1 MKTTPQIL
9 YPAFKT
15 ATRKLAAF
23 VGLLIITAAASL
35 LVIGVTA
42 SAVPPPPNTGGG
54 IIYFIGPHD
63 GATQG
68 GTAVMRTMNSDGSNN
83 RQLGFGLFGNP
94 STALHGGHRWFLY
107 HRPIADSYY
116 LDGTQV
122 FELFAYRDDFD
133 SGLNNNS
140 TTKVQLTNNI
150 DLQAQPWC
158 TAWVPGD
165 LQISFRAR
173 RWSGGVVVEGGLYTA
188 SPVFDANGNITG
200 LVAQPTTPA
209 IPFPLVETAP
219 GDFWPAFEDYSWNPT
234 GDKVV
239 YTEVGTHDLLIAD
252 LLGNPHQRVFTG
264 YAMWP
269 QWSPDG
275 TKIAFTTATLG
286 IATIKQNGT
295 KFTVIIS
302 PTSNW
307 SAYRPYFSPTGSH
320 IAFTGQTESP
330 LNLDVNRATATG
342 GNLTDLT
349 NQPAPFS
356 EYIMHTFAGGGWR

>member
-1 MKTTPQIL
+1 
-9 YPAFKT
+9 
-15 ATRKLAAF
+15 
-23 VGLLIITAAASL
+23 
-35 LVIGVTA
+35 
-42 SAVPPPPNTGGG
+42 
-54 IIYFIGPHD
+54 
-63 GATQG
+63 
-68 GTAVMRTMNSDGSNN
+68 MRTMNSDGSNN

-107 HRPIADSYY
+107 HRPIPDSYY
-116 LDGTQV
+116 LDGTQR

-133 SGLNNNS
+133 STLNNNS
-140 TTKVQLTNNI
+140 TTKVQLTNDI
-150 DLQAQPWC
+150 DLQAKPWN

-165 LQISFRAR
+165 RQISFKAR
-173 RWSGGVVVEGGLYTA
+173 RWSGGVVIAGGIYTA

-219 GDFWPAFEDYSWNPT
+219 GDFWPAFEDYSWGPA
-234 GDKVV
+234 GERVV

-252 LLGNPHQRVFTG
+252 LLGNPHQRIFAG
-264 YAMWP
+264 YALWP

-275 TKIAFTTATLG
+275 TKIAFTTVTLG
-286 IATIKQNGT
+286 IATIKENGT
-295 KFTVIIS
+295 QLRVIIS

-307 SAYRPYFSPTGSH
+307 SAYRPYWSPGSNF

-330 LNLDVNRATATG
+330 LNLDVNRASATG

-356 EYIMHTFAGGGWR
+356 EHIVHTFGGGGWR